1 MNQKDMEHI
10 VSWTPDGKSFV
21 IHNMQIFQSYIL
33 PRYFHGIKFDSFQRK
48 LYRWGFTKNLN
59 YKLIKRGEHDDIYDP
74 SSSSSSSRKTNSV
87 IWSNALFQR
96 NKPYLCHEMTC
107 TSSSPTTTTTAITTA
122 HSVHHEGLTT
132 KKRRRNHHYI
142 HGNKHGIV
150 TATTS
155 TSSSNNNHGDGSP
168 IIGTTDT
175 TTWQQPQ

>member
-1 MNQKDMEHI
+1 MEHI

-48 LYRWGFTKNLN
+48 LYRWGFTKNLA

-74 SSSSSSSRKTNSV
+74 SSSSSSSRKTNAV

-107 TSSSPTTTTTAITTA
+107 TSSSPTTTTTTTAITTS

-150 TATTS
+150 TAN
-155 TSSSNNNHGDGSP
+155 SSSNSNNHGDGSP